1 VKYHHSLQAP
11 KLQSLGAF
19 IGGCSTAKACAAGIP
34 PNLYEKSQI
43 YAPLKSFL
51 TPIDQQNSRSY
62 TQNPIR
68 RQFLKGFIA

>member
-19 IGGCSTAKACAAGIP
+19 IGWGLIAGACAARIP
-34 PNLYEKSQI
+34 PNLDEKSQI
-43 YAPLKSFL
+43 KARFKSFL

-68 RQFLKGFIA
+68 RPLLKGFIA